1 MKYPLISVIIVSYNG
16 RKWLTACLSSLNRQ
30 TYPRFETILVDNHSS
45 DGSVRYVKANFPKVK
60 VITNSSNLGFATG
73 NNIGAKHS
81 KGEYLV
87 LLNNDTQV
95 PKNYLSKF
103 YEAFTTI
110 PNLAIAQ
117 SKIILMDDHKL
128 LDSCGSFWTVSTY
141 QYYLGNRKSPHFS
154 IYQTPQPV
162 FSVKG
167 ASVMIKKEVINRIDL
182 FDDDFWCY
190 YEETDFCHRAWIA
203 GYECWYWPK
212 TYIYHAMGGTSLTFP
227 NSHIQFHNLKNKLL
241 SLLKNFE
248 VITVLYELP
257 TFLFINLMLAV
268 IWLCQG
274 KFNHFITFPKAV
286 FWNLTHFR
294 STFKKRLLI
303 QQTRTKSDLS
313 IFSVIKKEPHLS
325 YYYYLFINRL
335 DLYAD

>member
-1 MKYPLISVIIVSYNG
+1 MTTPLISVIVVNFNG
-16 RKWLTACLSSLNRQ
+16 RKWLPGCLSSLKHQ
-30 TYPRFETILVDNHSS
+30 TYSNYEIIFVDNNSS
-45 DGSVRYVKANFPKVK
+45 DNSVEYISHNFPDIKLV
-60 VITNSSNLGFATG
+60 TNSQNLGFASG

-103 YEAFTTI
+103 YEAFTAI

-117 SKIILMDDHKL
+117 SKIILMEDHKL
-128 LDSCGSFWTVSTY
+128 LDSCGSFWTISTN
-141 QYYLGNRKSPHFS
+141 QYYIGNKKSSLLP

-167 ASVMIKKEVINRIDL
+167 ASVMIKKDVVNKIGL
-182 FDDDFWCY
+182 LDDDFWCY

-212 TYIYHAMGGTSLTFP
+212 TYVYHAMGGTSLTFP

-248 VITVLYELP
+248 VLTIFYELP
-257 TFLFINLMLAV
+257 IFLFLNLILAM

-274 KFNHFITFPKAV
+274 KFNHFTAFLKAV
-286 FWNLTHFR
+286 FWNLIHFK

-303 QQTRTKSDLS
+303 QQTRAKSDS
-313 IFSVIKKEPHLS
+313 NIFSIVKKEPRLS